1 MHIAGYSAVTRAC
14 RDTAARAAHSHALNG
29 KTGATASDAVAAR
42 AQTMATQTLVLQGE
56 SELRLEVDFDKI
68 VVVTVKEGIAE
79 VLGLELA
86 QGKEYAF
93 AGAKVAIYTWFGARV
108 EVVGEATSCYATGRG
123 ETTQHATL
131 NAHSYLETRRDE
143 AARKVSE
150 AIAGASYKACDAGLS
165 IAKGD
170 KAPPTGDA
178 SALSGVCADYQKACA
193 PTKDCRG
200 PRVLVCGPT
209 DSGKSTLCA
218 TLCAYAAR
226 LGREP
231 LFVDLDP
238 GLGDCGAPPGA
249 IAACRVVREHATVQ
263 EGCVGGVDDAPLAFW
278 LGRTEPQDHGELY
291 DHVVEQLAKACAER
305 LHADRNLDL
314 SGLII
319 NTSGW
324 VDGDGFQ
331 SLLRMCSAFSVD
343 CVLVLAHD
351 RLFADLRAALPRT
364 VAVAKLARSGGV
376 VQRDPAHRR
385 RARNK
390 KVHEYF
396 YGPQSHVRG
405 LSKRGDDAADL
416 EKMWPPLAPSTHELP
431 FRDCKVYQIMAGAV
445 RDDAMLPVGQASL
458 LEALQVVAVPVSAAL
473 VHTVLAVCH
482 VDDAEEAPASSTTS
496 PHQHLLDRAA
506 GGFVVVINVDMD
518 AQTITLLAP
527 CSGELPSCH
536 LLMGTLEWM
545 ESSFT

>member
-1 MHIAGYSAVTRAC
+1 
-14 RDTAARAAHSHALNG
+14 
-29 KTGATASDAVAAR
+29 
-42 AQTMATQTLVLQGE
+42 MATQTLVLPGE

-108 EVVGEATSCYATGRG
+108 EVVGETTSCYATGRG

-150 AIAGASYKACDAGLS
+150 SIAGASYKACEAGLG
-165 IAKGD
+165 IAKGETAMPAD
-170 KAPPTGDA
+170 EST
-178 SALSGVCADYQKACA
+178 SALSGVCAEYSKACA
-193 PTKDCRG
+193 PTSECRG

-231 LFVDLDP
+231 VFVDLDP

-249 IAACRVVREHATVQ
+249 IAACRVDRDRATVQ
-263 EGCVGGVDDAPLAFW
+263 EGVVGGVDDAPLAFW
-278 LGRTEPQDHGELY
+278 VGSTEPQENSALY

-305 LHADRNLDL
+305 LHADRTLDV

-319 NTSGW
+319 NSSGW

-331 SLLRMCSAFSVD
+331 SLLRIASAFSVD

-376 VQRDPAHRR
+376 VQREPAHRR

-405 LSKRGDDAADL
+405 IYKNADKETIL
-416 EKMWPPLAPSTHELP
+416 EKVLPPLAPATHELP
-431 FRDCKVYQIMAGAV
+431 FKKVKVYQVMAGAA

-458 LEALQVVAVPVSAAL
+458 LEPLQVVAVPISAAL
-473 VHTVLAVCH
+473 VHTVMAVCH
-482 VDDAEEAPASSTTS
+482 VDEDEGEEAPAASSTTS
-496 PHQHLLDRAA
+496 PHQHLLNRAA
-506 GGFVVVINVDMD
+506 AGFVVVTNVSMD
-518 AQTITLLAP
+518 AQTLTLLAP
-527 CSGELPSCH
+527 CSGGLPSCH
-536 LLMGTLEWM
+536 LLMGKLEWM
-545 ESSFT
+545 ESSYT

>member
-1 MHIAGYSAVTRAC
+1 MPKTAHQARRRRTR
-14 RDTAARAAHSHALNG
+14 RPPRAARPIY
-29 KTGATASDAVAAR
+29 DDPED
-42 AQTMATQTLVLQGE
+42 LVLQGE
-56 SELRLEVDFDKI
+56 SANADPRPPGRSRLRFEVDFDKI

-108 EVVGEATSCYATGRG
+108 EVVGETTSCYATGRG

-150 AIAGASYKACDAGLS
+150 SIAGASYKACETGLG
-165 IAKGD
+165 IAKGETAMPAD
-170 KAPPTGDA
+170 EST
-178 SALSGVCADYQKACA
+178 SALSGVCAEYAKACA
-193 PTKDCRG
+193 PTSECRG

-231 LFVDLDP
+231 VFVDLDP

-249 IAACRVVREHATVQ
+249 IAACRVDRDRATVQ
-263 EGCVGGVDDAPLAFW
+263 EGVVGGVDDAPLAFW
-278 LGRTEPQDHGELY
+278 VGSTEPQENSALY

-305 LHADRNLDL
+305 LHADRTLDV

-319 NTSGW
+319 NSSGW

-331 SLLRMCSAFSVD
+331 SLLRIASAFSVD

-376 VQRDPAHRR
+376 
-385 RARNK
+385 RAAR
-390 KVHEYF
+390 
-396 YGPQSHVRG
+396 
-405 LSKRGDDAADL
+405 
-416 EKMWPPLAPSTHELP
+416 
-431 FRDCKVYQIMAGAV
+431 AGASTTRAQQEGPRV
-445 RDDAMLPVGQASL
+445 FLWPAESRKR
-458 LEALQVVAVPVSAAL
+458 ALQECGQGDYPREGLAA
-473 VHTVLAVCH
+473 A
-482 VDDAEEAPASSTTS
+482 AP
-496 PHQHLLDRAA
+496 RRM
-506 GGFVVVINVDMD
+506 NY
-518 AQTITLLAP
+518 
-527 CSGELPSCH
+527 PSRR
-536 LLMGTLEWM
+536 
-545 ESSFT
+545 

>member
-1 MHIAGYSAVTRAC
+1 
-14 RDTAARAAHSHALNG
+14 
-29 KTGATASDAVAAR
+29 
-42 AQTMATQTLVLQGE
+42 MATQTLVLQGE

-108 EVVGEATSCYATGRG
+108 EVVGETTSCYATGRG

-305 LHADRNLDL
+305 LHADRNLDV

-324 VDGDGFQ
+324 VDGDAQ
-331 SLLRMCSAFSVD
+331 
-343 CVLVLAHD
+343 
-351 RLFADLRAALPRT
+351 
-364 VAVAKLARSGGV
+364 RS
-376 VQRDPAHRR
+376 
-385 RARNK
+385 
-390 KVHEYF
+390 
-396 YGPQSHVRG
+396 
-405 LSKRGDDAADL
+405 
-416 EKMWPPLAPSTHELP
+416 PSTAFWFWLMTGYSRICARRCHGRWP
-431 FRDCKVYQIMAGAV
+431 WPSWPGRAV
-445 RDDAMLPVGQASL
+445 L
-458 LEALQVVAVPVSAAL
+458 
-473 VHTVLAVCH
+473 
-482 VDDAEEAPASSTTS
+482 
-496 PHQHLLDRAA
+496 
-506 GGFVVVINVDMD
+506 
-518 AQTITLLAP
+518 
-527 CSGELPSCH
+527 CSGSRLISGAR
-536 LLMGTLEWM
+536 GTRRSTSTSMDHRVTCADYFPRMRIRLY
-545 ESSFT
+545 